1 METTFKYI
9 HGVLLGGSP
18 EDCNAS
24 YFAQHEVTIEVAV
37 RVCFSNSVR
46 TSKIEAQL
54 RVGNIVF
61 EKLRAC
67 ADLGIDLCI
76 FAVILFF
83 GDNQMTWIRV
93 WSSLALRPTTT
104 TVSFPFKLI
113 MIFYY
118 NTY

>member
-1 METTFKYI
+1 METAFKYI
-9 HGVLLGGSP
+9 HGVLLGRSP
-18 EDCNAS
+18 EDCNVS

-46 TSKIEAQL
+46 TSKIE
-54 RVGNIVF
+54 RVGNIF

-67 ADLGIDLCI
+67 EDLGIDLCI